1 MPVRSIV
8 LDSNEREHGI
18 QKDQQGGRMV
28 AIILLIIILGIGI
41 SVAVIQTA
49 YEMGYA
55 AGYQEGK
62 HDRDKM

>member
-1 MPVRSIV
+1 
-8 LDSNEREHGI
+8 
-18 QKDQQGGRMV
+18 MV
-28 AIILLIIILGIGI
+28 AIILLIVIFGIGI

-62 HDRDKM
+62 YDRDKM